1 MGKKDIAYSV
11 PFLNIIYKKERTSA
25 MYTVINTYPK
35 LTEAETA
42 ETKASAARAIH
53 TQLTQYLKENKE

>member
-1 MGKKDIAYSV
+1 
-11 PFLNIIYKKERTSA
+11 

-35 LTEAETA
+35 LTEAEAA

-53 TQLTQYLKENKE
+53 IQLTQYIKENKE